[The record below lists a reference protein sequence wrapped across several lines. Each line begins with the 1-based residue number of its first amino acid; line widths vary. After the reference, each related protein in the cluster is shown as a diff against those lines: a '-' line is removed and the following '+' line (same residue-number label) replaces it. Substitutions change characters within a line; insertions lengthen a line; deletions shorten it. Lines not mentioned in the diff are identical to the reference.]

1 MAGAECGGQNRAMAA
16 CCASSRPGRLAADG
30 MCGRDAVAELPGEVA
45 SRGEA
50 GSGVAEERGRSDVQ
64 QQTCMCSVYE
74 DFFVHTIGIG
84 LVGSFTEDFSPE
96 DFSFPSSACEPPV

>member
-1 MAGAECGGQNRAMAA
+1 MLCIVEAGAPR
-16 CCASSRPGRLAADG
+16 GRRHVG
-30 MCGRDAVAELPGEVA
+30 GRDAVAELPGEVA

-74 DFFVHTIGIG
+74 TFFFN
-84 LVGSFTEDFSPE
+84 SFH
-96 DFSFPSSACEPPV
+96 V

>member
-1 MAGAECGGQNRAMAA
+1 
-16 CCASSRPGRLAADG
+16 

-74 DFFVHTIGIG
+74 TFFDVIC
-84 LVGSFTEDFSPE
+84 V
-96 DFSFPSSACEPPV
+96 